1 TGVTRIGSSGGC
13 LCRRLT
19 IWLRESLRR
28 CIGTGCRATCTP
40 SMPHISALRR
50 LTAAPLAA
58 VFLTGAAF
66 FAAPLAA
73 QAQTLPVNYH
83 FAAGALAGFTSPQ
96 TPPPGADVG
105 CKPTSAHP
113 DPVILVHG
121 TLANQDDNWQAA
133 SPLLANH
140 GYCVFTFNYGGTSP
154 TADFQG
160 TGDIAA
166 SAGQLASFVTQV
178 LAATGAAKVDLVGHS
193 QGGMMPRYYLKFLG

>member
-1 TGVTRIGSSGGC
+1 
-13 LCRRLT
+13 
-19 IWLRESLRR
+19 
-28 CIGTGCRATCTP
+28 
-40 SMPHISALRR
+40 MPHISALRR

-58 VFLTGAAF
+58 VLLTGAAF

-73 QAQTLPVNYH
+73 QAQTLPVNYD
-83 FAAGALAGFTSPQ
+83 FAAGALAGFASPQ
-96 TPPPGADVG
+96 TPPPGADIG

-160 TGDIAA
+160 TGDDRRLGGPAGLVRDPGARGDRRGKGRPSWPFPGRHDAA
-166 SAGQLASFVTQV
+166 VLPEVPRRRQV
-178 LAATGAAKVDLVGHS
+178 RG
-193 QGGMMPRYYLKFLG
+193 